1 MITDRLRRHA
11 PHDALRAELARA
23 GIPSQVVH
31 IVRSSQAITFV
42 VGVQS
47 RDVDALLSTRMA
59 ERLSHAL
66 AASHVRVS
74 RDGGAVLV
82 EMSLPSHERRP
93 ASVSTLRRGR
103 GVPIGM
109 DTLGRTVS
117 LDLSRNETP
126 HVLVCGTTGSGKS
139 ELLRTIVSGLDARLI
154 LIDGKGETFGD
165 AGLTDS
171 RQGAEALA
179 WAVSEM
185 SRRADGWTD
194 RLVIVIDELQVILA
208 ETGGRDGTAA
218 KNLAR
223 LTAQGRSRGVHVIV
237 ATQHATADVIGGSI
251 AKANLPCRITG
262 RVTDAA
268 ASVLATGQR
277 GLDAHRLSGAGDM
290 LLVAGGRVR
299 RLQVAL
305 AGAVDYERVCEP
317 QLSDDR
323 KAVFH
328 VEAAPVHPTQQPTI
342 VTDSETQW
350 AIDNRQGG
358 MVAGILAIRRRFGCG
373 ELRARRIQ
381 TAASQVSHPSQASRP
396 VSSALLSPD
405 PDAWGA
411 GGRIPARVALALEA

>member
-1 MITDRLRRHA
+1 MIP

-23 GIPSQVVH
+23 GIPSQVAR
-31 IVRSSQAITFV
+31 IVRSSQAMTFV

-93 ASVSTLRRGR
+93 VSVSTLRRGR

-154 LIDGKGETFGD
+154 LIDGKGETFGG
-165 AGLTDS
+165 AGLTDP
-171 RQGAEALA
+171 RRGAEALA

-237 ATQHATADVIGGSI
+237 ATQHATAEVIGGSI

-290 LLVAGGRVR
+290 LMVAGGTVR

-305 AGAVDYERVCEP
+305 AGAVDVVQPAHCPAFSESCAGEAIPVELHPAPHWSHRPNAAASDAVAWICDRAEWVAGEWRLP
-317 QLSDDR
+317 GIGRIAAQFGAGKDAAGRWQREASVRLSGASGR
-323 KAVFH
+323 PETVAEVAYMART
-328 VEAAPVHPTQQPTI
+328 EAA
-342 VTDSETQW
+342 
-350 AIDNRQGG
+350 
-358 MVAGILAIRRRFGCG
+358 
-373 ELRARRIQ
+373 
-381 TAASQVSHPSQASRP
+381 
-396 VSSALLSPD
+396 
-405 PDAWGA
+405 
-411 GGRIPARVALALEA
+411 